1 MQLYGLSPGGIPVKG
16 TGGLAPARVDA
27 ALPGEIPERGRGV
40 ALVFPYLRE
49 EQPVEAEKLFP
60 PLSVA
65 YLSSQLKE
73 RSVPVSVH
81 DGTFRSP
88 GEIVRDVAREEPA
101 IVSIYLMITMVR
113 NGLYLLGSL
122 KQLLP
127 DTLFITGGPLPTL
140 YPERFAGSFDVVFRG
155 EGDLTV
161 ARFCDKYRSAGC
173 TPADLSGLDLP
184 TYPGIYRHRGNTVI
198 STAPVHHPVEVIESL
213 PLPDRSGFDH
223 RRYQEFWGRTAG
235 SRMTTIL
242 ITRGCPYSCDFCSKP
257 VWGND
262 YRKPSLDRVFA
273 EIRDILALGYDRL
286 WIADDSF
293 TLDTGYLREF
303 CTRKVRERLPFTWVC
318 LSRVDRLDS
327 AIVGLMRDAGCVRV
341 YLGLESGNDGTLR
354 LMGKK
359 ATIAEGIE
367 AVRLFRQAG
376 IETSAFFIV
385 GYPGE
390 TEQSVDDTLE
400 LASSLPLD
408 EISINVPFPLPGS
421 PLFSRVGSVDTSAD
435 WDRANDITFIYRSEF
450 DESVLREKI
459 RQAGDLFRERKRERK
474 EREKQERFSPGK
486 AGNYDRQV

>member
-1 MQLYGLSPGGIPVKG
+1 MKDRGELVL
-16 TGGLAPARVDA
+16 ARVDA
-27 ALPGEIPERGRGV
+27 ALPGGIPVKGHGELALAQVDATLPGGIREHDGGV
-40 ALVFPYLRE
+40 ALIFPYVRE
-49 EQPVEAEKLFP
+49 EHPVEAEKLFP

-73 RSVPVSVH
+73 RSVPVSIH

-113 NGLYLLGSL
+113 NGSYLLDSL

-140 YPERFAGSFDVVFRG
+140 YPERFAGSFDLVFRG

-161 ARFCDKYRSAGC
+161 ARFCDEYRNAGC
-173 TPADLSGLDLP
+173 TPADLSALDLSS
-184 TYPGIYRHRGNTVI
+184 YPGIYRHRGEKII
-198 STAPVHHPVEVIESL
+198 SVPPVHHPVETIEAL

-223 RRYQEFWGRTAG
+223 RRYQEYWERTAG
-235 SRMTTIL
+235 CRMTTIL

-273 EIRDILALGYDRL
+273 EIREIIALGYDRV

-293 TLDTGYLREF
+293 TLDTGYLRDF
-303 CTRKVRERLPFTWVC
+303 CTRKIREGLPFTWVC
-318 LSRVDRLDS
+318 LSRVDRLDDE
-327 AIVGLMRDAGCVRV
+327 IVGLMRDAGCVRV
-341 YLGLESGNDGTLR
+341 YLGLESGNDETLR

-359 ATIAEGIE
+359 ATVAKGGE
-367 AVRLFRQAG
+367 AVRLFREAG

-390 TEQSVDDTLE
+390 TEQSVEDTLA

-421 PLFSRVGSVDTSAD
+421 PLFSRVGSVDTTAD
-435 WDRANDITFIYRSEF
+435 WDRANDISFIYRSEF
-450 DESVLREKI
+450 DESVLRDKI
-459 RQAGDLFRERKRERK
+459 RRAGDLFRERKRERK
-474 EREKQERFSPGK
+474 EREKQG
-486 AGNYDRQV
+486 